1 MSRVN
6 AGFVLPDVFGPELSY
21 WSSGVCLNGSC
32 IDWTLSQDFRRTVE
46 ALKHT
51 EAPPRLCFI
60 SILFLFSPSLLRVKW
75 ALWGWF
81 SSTLAHSDRR
91 LKSGPDVVSTNIGLC
106 LCSKFSVFKGCD
118 SGRILFPRVSG
129 EQYHCVKFARVCRDW
144 WTIAAEDNKKHFHPL
159 VLQHKLKL
167 FWGERHT
174 HGPFPA
180 SLG

>member
-1 MSRVN
+1 MPVLCFLMCSGQNSRIDPP
-6 AGFVLPDVFGPELSY
+6 ASAWTAPLLTEL
-21 WSSGVCLNGSC
+21 
-32 IDWTLSQDFRRTVE
+32 FRRISGEQSKLWNT
-46 ALKHT
+46 LKLRFY
-51 EAPPRLCFI
+51 PPPQLCFI

-106 LCSKFSVFKGCD
+106 LCSKFSVFKG
-118 SGRILFPRVSG
+118 SGSCRILFPGVSG
-129 EQYHCVKFARVCRDW
+129 EQYHCVKFARICRDW

-167 FWGERHT
+167 FWGKRHT

-180 SLG
+180 WLG